1 MSFLILHSIAN
12 VEQLICPLH
21 YELNVK
27 IDMFLNKINV
37 DNAGDDNSGTYS
49 HLLTLISQWS

>member
-37 DNAGDDNSGTYS
+37 DNTGDDNSSAYS
-49 HLLTLISQWS
+49 HFLTLVF

>member
-21 YELNVK
+21 YKLNVK

-37 DNAGDDNSGTYS
+37 DNTSDDNPSAYS
-49 HLLTLISQWS
+49 HLLTLVF